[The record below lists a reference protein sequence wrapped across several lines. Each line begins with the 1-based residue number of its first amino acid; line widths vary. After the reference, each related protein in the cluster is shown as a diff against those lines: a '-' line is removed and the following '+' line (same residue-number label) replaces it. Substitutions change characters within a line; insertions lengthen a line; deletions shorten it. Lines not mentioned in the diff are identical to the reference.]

1 MAQTPRMTRIEA
13 MLAENPD
20 DAFLRYG
27 LAMEHASAGDDA
39 GCVNV
44 LRDLIARTQSE
55 PYVPA
60 FLQAGQALVRLDRIT
75 EACDVLKA
83 GIDTAKRVG
92 TPEAMHAQGE
102 MQGLLSSIE

>member
-1 MAQTPRMTRIEA
+1 MAQIEA
-13 MLAENPD
+13 MLADDPD

-39 GCVNV
+39 ACVNV
-44 LRDLIARTQSE
+44 LRDLIARTAE
-55 PYVPA
+55 DPYIAA
-60 FLQAGQALVRLDRIT
+60 FLQAGQALVRIDRIP
-75 EACDVLKA
+75 EACDVLKH
-83 GIDTAKRVG
+83 GIAAATKAG